1 MQNNANALPR
11 LPTIAIVGAGPA
23 TVYLLHYLYERGLS
37 KIQID
42 IFERGAVPGCGYA
55 FSKEVA
61 EPYLLSN
68 LCISDL
74 PPLLID
80 YSNWHKNYQNE
91 CKIAEQTILY
101 RKAIGEYLKDNF
113 YALKDRLF
121 NQKVR
126 INLHLNHHVDK
137 LRENKNVCQLR
148 ANGFWHVGYDFIVNN
163 AGINVIK
170 KVTDILDED
179 IAQLNRIN
187 LESPLKI
194 IRHSAEHMQSNKF
207 GRIVNIGSIWSVR
220 SKEHRTLYSGS
231 KFGIAGYTKALAHEL
246 GADNVLINT
255 VCPGFI
261 DTELTRA
268 SLSDDERSALIE
280 QVPLKRF
287 GRPQEVAEFVE
298 FLLFKNSFITGQSLV
313 IDGGFTA

>member
-1 MQNNANALPR
+1 MKR
-11 LPTIAIVGAGPA
+11 LLITGASRGIGKSISE
-23 TVYLLHYLYERGLS
+23 LLGTRS
-37 KIQID
+37 D
-42 IFERGAVPGCGYA
+42 IELVTPSRSECD
-55 FSKEVA
+55 
-61 EPYLLSN
+61 LSN
-68 LCISDL
+68 VDSVAQYL
-74 PPLLID
+74 
-80 YSNWHKNYQNE
+80 SNTQP
-91 CKIAEQTILY
+91 
-101 RKAIGEYLKDNF
+101 F
-113 YALKDRLF
+113 
-121 NQKVR
+121 
-126 INLHLNHHVDK
+126 
-137 LRENKNVCQLR
+137 
-148 ANGFWHVGYDFIVNN
+148 DFIVNN